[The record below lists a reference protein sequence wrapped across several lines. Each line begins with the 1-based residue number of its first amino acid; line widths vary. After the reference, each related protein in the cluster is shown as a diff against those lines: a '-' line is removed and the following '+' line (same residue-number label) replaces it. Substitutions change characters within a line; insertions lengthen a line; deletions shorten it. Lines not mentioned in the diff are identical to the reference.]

1 MDAVLT
7 EGKGEEKK
15 TLMMM
20 LGKLYITPSSDRQK
34 LQTALDLSAE
44 AIDMKIAS
52 DATSRN
58 ALNKLH
64 TALTKAIGESA
75 LARRS
80 VGDVTEAAE
89 DQEDGAPEATE
100 AGDDTRIDIV
110 KEEAMTEAGETLL
123 DELLEE
129 EEEL

>member
-1 MDAVLT
+1 MDVVLT
-7 EGKGEEKK
+7 EGKGEERK
-15 TLMMM
+15 TLITM
-20 LGKLYITPSSDRQK
+20 LGKLYITPTSDRQK
-34 LQTALDLSAE
+34 LQTVLDLSAE

-64 TALTKAIGESA
+64 SALTKAMGESG

-80 VGDVTEAAE
+80 VGDATVAAE
-89 DQEDGAPEATE
+89 HQEDGALDATG
-100 AGDDTRIDIV
+100 AGDDTRMDIV
-110 KEEAMTEAGETLL
+110 KEEAMTVAGETVLE
-123 DELLEE
+123 ELLED

>member
-1 MDAVLT
+1 
-7 EGKGEEKK
+7 
-15 TLMMM
+15 M
-20 LGKLYITPSSDRQK
+20 LGKLYITPTSDRQK

-44 AIDMKIAS
+44 AIDMKVAS

-64 TALTKAIGESA
+64 SALTKAIGENA
-75 LARRS
+75 VARRS
-80 VGDVTEAAE
+80 VGDTTVAAE

-100 AGDDTRIDIV
+100 AGDETRMDIV
-110 KEEAMTEAGETLL
+110 KEEAMTEDGETLL
-123 DELLEE
+123 EKLLED

>member
-52 DATSRN
+52 DAASRN

-64 TALTKAIGESA
+64 TALAKATGESA

-110 KEEAMTEAGETLL
+110 KEEAMTEAGETLE
-123 DELLEE
+123 ELLEE